1 MIQLNS
7 SSPKKSASLNHQAV
21 ADPPRPAASVILLRD
36 KAGGIEAFLL
46 ERPQAAS
53 VMAGV
58 WVFPGGKVDREDHR
72 PGQGEDEAQT
82 MHRAGRLHA
91 RLAHESVDPPEA
103 AAFMRAALRE
113 TEEECAVRV
122 SIDAIEGWSRWIT
135 PRVPSMSTKRFDTF
149 FFLAALP
156 DGEEARH
163 DGEESVQG
171 LWASPIQALERYWK
185 QEIMLAP
192 PQIMT
197 LIELSR
203 FSRVDDA
210 LKHAGDRLLPHIQ
223 PEPLEAADGGRIV
236 AYPGDEA
243 HPIAQSLIAGP
254 SRLVWRDGR
263 FEPPGGRF
271 EDFFT
276 GLGFA

>member
-1 MIQLNS
+1 MNS
-7 SSPKKSASLNHQAV
+7 VSPKTTPSLNHQAV
-21 ADPPRPAASVILLRD
+21 SEPPRPAASVILLRD
-36 KAGGIEAFLL
+36 HGAGIEAFLL

-58 WVFPGGKVDREDHR
+58 WVFPGGKVDLEDHKAR
-72 PGQGEDEAQT
+72 PDEDKALTKQKAE
-82 MHRAGRLHA
+82 HLRA
-91 RLAHESVDPPEA
+91 RLAHEIVDPVRT
-103 AAFMRAALRE
+103 AAFMRAAQRE

-122 SIDAIEGWSRWIT
+122 PINAIEGWSRWIT

-156 DGEEARH
+156 EGEVARH

-171 LWASPIQALERYWK
+171 LWTTPIEALDRYWK

-197 LIELSR
+197 LVELSQ

-210 LKHAGDRLLPHIQ
+210 LEHARARLLPHIQ
-223 PEPLEAADGGRIV
+223 PEPLEAQDGGRIV

-243 HPIAQSLIAGP
+243 HSISQALIK
-254 SRLVWRDGR
+254 SRTTKVLFDWIDPPVRR
-263 FEPPGGRF
+263 KFEQVF
-271 EDFFT
+271 Q
-276 GLGFA
+276 

>member
-1 MIQLNS
+1 MNS
-7 SSPKKSASLNHQAV
+7 VSPKTTPSLNHQAV
-21 ADPPRPAASVILLRD
+21 SEPPRPAASVILLRD
-36 KAGGIEAFLL
+36 HGAGIEAFLL

-58 WVFPGGKVDREDHR
+58 WVFPGGKVDLEDHKAR
-72 PGQGEDEAQT
+72 PDEDEALTKQKAE
-82 MHRAGRLHA
+82 HLRA
-91 RLAHESVDPPEA
+91 RLAHEIVDPVRT
-103 AAFMRAALRE
+103 AAFMRAAQRE

-122 SIDAIEGWSRWIT
+122 PINAIEGWSRWIT

-156 DGEEARH
+156 EGEVARH

-171 LWASPIQALERYWK
+171 LWATPIEALDRYWK

-197 LIELSR
+197 LVELSQ

-210 LKHAGDRLLPHIQ
+210 LEHARARLLPHIQ
-223 PEPLEAADGGRIV
+223 PEPLEAQDGGRIV

-243 HPIAQSLIAGP
+243 HSISQALIAGP
-254 SRLVWRDGR
+254 SRLVWRHGR
-263 FEPPGGRF
+263 FEPPGGQF

-276 GLGFA
+276 GLGFG

>member
-1 MIQLNS
+1 VNESIH
-7 SSPKKSASLNHQAV
+7 KKGPALNHQTV
-21 ADPPRPAASVILLRD
+21 AEAPRPAASVILLRD
-36 KAGGIEAFLL
+36 QDNGVEAFLL

-58 WVFPGGKVDREDHR
+58 WVFPGGKVDQEDH
-72 PGQGEDEAQT
+72 QASLNEDEART
-82 MHRAGRLHA
+82 RKRAEELHA
-91 RLAHESVDPPEA
+91 RMVHEAVDTTKT
-103 AAFMRAALRE
+103 AAFMRAAQRE
-113 TEEECAVRV
+113 TQEECDVKV
-122 SIDAIEGWSRWIT
+122 PIDAIEAWSRWIT
-135 PRVPSMSTKRFDTF
+135 PKMPSMSTRRFDTF

-156 DGEEARH
+156 SGQEARH

-171 LWASPIQALERYWK
+171 LWVTPRQALDRYWK

-192 PQIMT
+192 PQIMS
-197 LIELSR
+197 LVELSG
-203 FSRVDDA
+203 FSTVQQA
-210 LKHAGDRLLPHIQ
+210 LRHAGSRLLPHIQ
-223 PEPLEAADGGRIV
+223 PEPLETDDGGRIV

-243 HPIAQSLIAGP
+243 HPIAQRLIPGP

-276 GLGFA
+276 GLNQR